1 MKRIITTLVLMPVLV
16 LASVSA
22 VLAAEK
28 FPAKPITVIVPWKP
42 GGGTDVLARAV
53 TPVWEKELGVP
64 LVIQNKPGGSNIV
77 GYRAMFDAPADGY
90 TLILGQSPNYN
101 INVLFQNAPYKMKD
115 IVFLNMFQ
123 KDDPIFYVNKKAPW
137 KTLADLVA
145 DARKRPG
152 QIKIGVASTK
162 GMDRVYIKDFEKR
175 AGIKLGEAIPVGG
188 GGPLRREV
196 IGGHVMLAFH
206 GAWVARKAQGLV
218 RAIGVRSLKPS
229 PIWPEAQIF
238 NEVIPEGKNTRRK
251 TSRPCRLSSR
261 ASPYPR
267 LRSKNIR
274 TGSKN
279 LSIPSKRP

>member
-1 MKRIITTLVLMPVLV
+1 MPVLV
-16 LASVSA
+16 FASVTA

-28 FPAKPITVIVPWKP
+28 FPTKPITVIVPWKP

-137 KTLADLVA
+137 TL
-145 DARKRPG
+145 
-152 QIKIGVASTK
+152 
-162 GMDRVYIKDFEKR
+162 
-175 AGIKLGEAIPVGG
+175 
-188 GGPLRREV
+188 
-196 IGGHVMLAFH
+196 
-206 GAWVARKAQGLV
+206 
-218 RAIGVRSLKPS
+218 
-229 PIWPEAQIF
+229 
-238 NEVIPEGKNTRRK
+238 
-251 TSRPCRLSSR
+251 
-261 ASPYPR
+261 
-267 LRSKNIR
+267 
-274 TGSKN
+274 TGS
-279 LSIPSKRP
+279 